1 MEPQD
6 TTGVAAPFQQQPSSR
21 ILIVEDDLFIRRM
34 NVEALL
40 RRGYEVDGAEDG
52 SVAWDALQDIRYDL
66 MVTDNDMPN
75 LCGIDLVKKLRA
87 LGVTLPVILA
97 SGMTQKNSDRLA
109 SLDLAAML
117 PKPYTTSKLVQ
128 VVQSVLHAAR
138 VAHGQPEPL
147 PV

>member
-6 TTGVAAPFQQQPSSR
+6 KMGVAAPFQQQPSSR

-40 RRGYEVDGAEDG
+40 RRGYEVDSAEDG
-52 SVAWDALQDIRYDL
+52 SVAWDVIQDIRYDL
-66 MVTDNDMPN
+66 MVTDNNMPN
-75 LCGIDLVKKLRA
+75 LCGIDLVTKLRA

-97 SGMTQKNSDRLA
+97 SGMTQKDSDSLA

-117 PKPYTTSKLVQ
+117 PKPYTSRELVQ
-128 VVQSVLHAAR
+128 IVQRVLHVAR